1 MIRGRG
7 GGGAKEREETTVE
20 AVVITFITLFAISS
34 QNIEVDLGVLQLKVT
49 EVVQEGRDMVGEK
62 YFVESDERVVGE
74 KLADVER
81 KVKELGQRYEKE
93 RLRLE
98 CVL

>member
-1 MIRGRG
+1 M
-7 GGGAKEREETTVE
+7 
-20 AVVITFITLFAISS
+20 VITFITLFAISS

-62 YFVESDERVVGE
+62 YFVESDERVVRE